1 MDQSIIPTDF
11 IRAIFWGII
20 VISIIIW
27 WTKKN
32 KQYPKGSN
40 EQKKA
45 SFIKQLFFAFIVFCF
60 VVFLLGKMELGDNA
74 LLIFPLVSIAFIGY
88 AIFMYNKAKIVT
100 KKFIPMS
107 QKKKEEAKET
117 PKWEETKK
125 AEPQEAK
132 PKEVTITSQEEEEI
146 YAQVAK
152 ELQENRNEG
161 VWLKAYTENDGD
173 EAKTKIAYTKKRVHE
188 LIEELKIKKQT

>member
-1 MDQSIIPTDF
+1 
-11 IRAIFWGII
+11 
-20 VISIIIW
+20 
-27 WTKKN
+27 
-32 KQYPKGSN
+32 
-40 EQKKA
+40 
-45 SFIKQLFFAFIVFCF
+45 
-60 VVFLLGKMELGDNA
+60 MELGDNA
-74 LLIFPLVSIAFIGY
+74 KLLIVPLAGIAFIGY
-88 AIFMYNKAKIVT
+88 AIFIYNKEKIVT

-161 VWLKAYTENDGD
+161 IWLKEYTENDGD
-173 EAKTKIAYTKKRVHE
+173 ETKTKIAYTKKRAASLME
-188 LIEELKIKKQT
+188 GLRIKKEQ

>member
-1 MDQSIIPTDF
+1 MHKYRTHNCSELRTSDENT
-11 IRAIFWGII
+11 I
-20 VISIIIW
+20 VKLSGW
-27 WTKKN
+27 
-32 KQYPKGSN
+32 
-40 EQKKA
+40 
-45 SFIKQLFFAFIVFCF
+45 V
-60 VVFLLGKMELGDNA
+60 
-74 LLIFPLVSIAFIGY
+74 AFIGY
-88 AIFMYNKAKIVT
+88 AIFIYNKEKIVT